1 MSFEFFRGTLDEF
14 EPFKG
19 SRWTVILR
27 NAATLDW
34 SNSGRWTMTMGF
46 RSGLAV
52 FASILAWSACDV
64 AVAQSPHQFTGIAAY
79 YSTDYSG
86 RTARGDRYDPTK
98 FTAAHRSLPFG
109 TRLRVT
115 DPRSKRSV
123 VVVVN
128 DRGPFSKGRML
139 DLSLAA
145 AKALNMTGRGLL
157 NVTAV
162 VEPNVT
168 TETAPR

>member
-1 MSFEFFRGTLDEF
+1 LNRFGGTLSEL
-14 EPFKG
+14 EPFVKQ
-19 SRWTVILR
+19 V
-27 NAATLDW
+27 
-34 SNSGRWTMTMGF
+34 NSLTERRHTGLGRRMMTMQFGT
-46 RSGLAV
+46 GLAA
-52 FASILAWSACDV
+52 FAAVLTWGASDV
-64 AVAQSPHQFTGIAAY
+64 AVAQSARQFSGVAAY

-115 DPRSKRSV
+115 DPRSQRSV

-128 DRGPFSKGRML
+128 DRGPFSKGRVL

-145 AKALNMTGRGLL
+145 AKVLHMTGRGLL
-157 NVTAV
+157 KVTAV
-162 VEPNVT
+162 VEPEVT
-168 TETAPR
+168 TATATR

>member
-1 MSFEFFRGTLDEF
+1 MRLRGGLTAC
-14 EPFKG
+14 
-19 SRWTVILR
+19 TAILIWGISDI
-27 NAATLDW
+27 AA
-34 SNSGRWTMTMGF
+34 
-46 RSGLAV
+46 
-52 FASILAWSACDV
+52 
-64 AVAQSPHQFTGIAAY
+64 AQAPHQFTGIAAY

-86 RTARGDRYDPTK
+86 RTARGDRYDPAK

-115 DPRSKRSV
+115 DPRSQRSV

-128 DRGPFSKGRML
+128 DRGPFTKGRVL

-157 NVTAV
+157 KVTAM
-162 VEPNVT
+162 VEPGAT
-168 TETAPR
+168 TATTRP

>member
-1 MSFEFFRGTLDEF
+1 MQFGT
-14 EPFKG
+14 
-19 SRWTVILR
+19 
-27 NAATLDW
+27 
-34 SNSGRWTMTMGF
+34 
-46 RSGLAV
+46 GLAA
-52 FASILAWSACDV
+52 FAAVLTWGASDV
-64 AVAQSPHQFTGIAAY
+64 AVAQSARQFTGVAAY

-115 DPRSKRSV
+115 DPSSKRSV

-128 DRGPFSKGRML
+128 DRGPFSKGRVL

-162 VEPNVT
+162 VEPGT
-168 TETAPR
+168 TTFTTAKP

>member
-1 MSFEFFRGTLDEF
+1 MQFRGGLTAC
-14 EPFKG
+14 
-19 SRWTVILR
+19 TAIL
-27 NAATLDW
+27 TW
-34 SNSGRWTMTMGF
+34 G
-46 RSGLAV
+46 
-52 FASILAWSACDV
+52 ASDIAI
-64 AVAQSPHQFTGIAAY
+64 AQSARQFTGIAAY

-86 RTARGDRYDPTK
+86 RTARGDKYDPAK

-128 DRGPFSKGRML
+128 DRGPFTKGRVL

-145 AKALNMTGRGLL
+145 AKALNITGRGLL

-162 VEPNVT
+162 VEPGTTTFTTVT
-168 TETAPR
+168 TTTP

>member
-1 MSFEFFRGTLDEF
+1 MQFGT
-14 EPFKG
+14 
-19 SRWTVILR
+19 
-27 NAATLDW
+27 
-34 SNSGRWTMTMGF
+34 
-46 RSGLAV
+46 GLAA
-52 FASILAWSACDV
+52 FAAVLTWGASDV
-64 AVAQSPHQFTGIAAY
+64 AVAQSARQFTGVAAY

-109 TRLRVT
+109 THLRVT

-128 DRGPFSKGRML
+128 DRGPFSKGRVL

-162 VEPNVT
+162 VEPGT
-168 TETAPR
+168 TTFTTAKP